1 LKSISSL
8 CLLTCLATSALGQ
21 QTGVIV
27 GRTPGSAANSG
38 VHGVRVIPPPPSCG
52 PSRVI
57 STDPSNAPLLPDLV
71 FSRLDLTCLRRSD
84 GRFEALP
91 QLDAG
96 VLSPDGQELAYWNLP
111 NHELHVRTL
120 ADGRDRIL
128 EALPGFTPKE
138 LHWSDKGHAL
148 LYPVNNENALRYRV
162 LDLDSGKR
170 NLVERGASR
179 ILGAPDPEHLLAIA
193 QDAVVR
199 IAVADGQ
206 QETLAAVP
214 SPHDAQ
220 FSPSG
225 KLLGILVPGPGGR
238 EEADDDTPDC
248 TGGTF
253 ALNIELLGA
262 KRLLEIPFPEGFDSV
277 LDYSFSPAEDAVA
290 VTFGRAGCDYPGDLA
305 RVYLVSLSN
314 LALTPLSPADR
325 MSVQAHWS
333 PDGKTVIYSD
343 YTGSDTPLMALD
355 LRTHKTTHLTYPGQN
370 GPDTFL
376 SWRASPP

>member
-1 LKSISSL
+1 MILKVVSPL
-8 CLLTCLATSALGQ
+8 FLLTCFTSAALAQ
-21 QTGVIV
+21 QAGVIV

-38 VHGVRVIPPPPSCG
+38 LRGVRVIPPPPTCG

-57 STDPSNAPLLPDLV
+57 STDSSGAPLLPDLV
-71 FSRLDLTCLRRSD
+71 FSRMDLTCVRHSD
-84 GRFEALP
+84 GRFDALP
-91 QLDAG
+91 KVDAG
-96 VLSPDGQELAYWNLP
+96 VLSPDGKELAYWNSS
-111 NHELHVRTL
+111 NHELHVRTF
-120 ADGRDRIL
+120 ANGSDRIL
-128 EALPGFTPKE
+128 DALQGFTPKE

-148 LYPVNNENALRYRV
+148 LYPINNENPLRYRV

-170 NLVERGASR
+170 NIVERGLTR
-179 ILGAPDPEHLLAIA
+179 ILGAPDPEHLLAVA

-199 IAVADGQ
+199 ITVSDGK

-214 SPHDAQ
+214 SPNDAQ

-225 KLLGILVPGPGGR
+225 KLLGILIPGPGGR

-253 ALNIELLGA
+253 ALNVTQPGA
-262 KRLLEIPFPEGFDSV
+262 RRLLEIPFPEGFDSV

-290 VTFGRAGCDYPGDLA
+290 ITFGRAGCDYPGDVA
-305 RVYLVSLSN
+305 RVYVVALSN
-314 LALTPLSPADR
+314 LALAPVSPADR

-333 PDGKTVIYSD
+333 PDGKTIIYSD
-343 YTGSDTPLMALD
+343 YTGSDTPLIALD
-355 LRTHKTTHLTYPGQN
+355 LRTRKTTRLTYPGQN

-376 SWRASPP
+376 SWRQP